1 MANTL
6 TKADIQIYIW
16 KGDVN
21 ARPSTPK
28 YTLTKHK
35 LSTEDII
42 TFEIS
47 ELIKD
52 YIVIDFDGNYQ
63 SIQQTRWVEYVVTSY
78 FYNDETQVTTTET
91 LEPQTAIAFRG
102 YGNLKDGINPEL
114 SKDILISNR
123 VVHNK
128 CGEPLSIPMYVFED
142 GATKVKYFQ
151 DATELE
157 TAVLGTADIYSIAQ
171 SVNIA
176 MPTNEVITIDRTATT
191 QSDGDNTTDNQLLP
205 PDTTKFTFTTADGT
219 EKTINIECIEECD
232 YKGDAYKVSFVNKFG
247 VMQDIWFFGKRTDT
261 IGSERRGYKRST
273 HKVTTDNVTFDRT
286 KHQNQYLDNQG
297 SERFTM
303 ETGFIHESYN
313 EVMKELMVSE
323 FVYIH
328 DKNQRSPSNPIYDL
342 AVPIQVVT
350 GSLQLKTRRFD
361 KLINYKLDFEMDSE
375 FVQSI
380 R

>member
-1 MANTL
+1 MPTL
-6 TKADIQIYIW
+6 TQAELKLYVW

-21 ARPSTPK
+21 ARRATPN
-28 YTLTKHK
+28 YTLTKTK
-35 LSTEDII
+35 LSTEDVIV
-42 TFEIS
+42 FEIS

-52 YIVIDFDGNYQ
+52 YVVVDFDGNYQ
-63 SIQQTRWVEYVVTSY
+63 AIQQTRWVEYVVTSY
-78 FYNDETQVTTTET
+78 FDDDTTET
-91 LEPQTAIAFRG
+91 HTETAIAFRG

-114 SKDILISNR
+114 SKDIMISNT
-123 VVHNK
+123 VIHNK
-128 CGEPLSIPMYVFED
+128 CGEELSIPFYVFEN
-142 GATKVKYFQ
+142 GVTKVKYLQ
-151 DATELE
+151 DTTEIE
-157 TAVLGTADIYSIAQ
+157 TFVLGTAELYTIAQ
-171 SVNIA
+171 DVNIA
-176 MPTNEVITIDRTATT
+176 MPVNEYITIDKTATT
-191 QSDGDNTTDNQLLP
+191 QTDGDTTADNQLIP
-205 PDTTKFTFTTADGT
+205 EETTKFTFTRSDGT

-232 YKGDAYKVSFVNKFG
+232 YKGDPHKISFINKFG
-247 VMQDIWFFGKRTDT
+247 VMQDIWFFGRRTDT

-273 HKVTTDNVTFDRT
+273 HKVSSDGVSFDRT

-328 DKNQRSPSNPIYDL
+328 DKNQRSPSNAVYDL